1 MLQTIA
7 VLAPW
12 VCFAAVLWRLYPSL
26 QALPSAAEQ
35 VRHAGD
41 MIAQARSVMMDL
53 ASQVERLGEIEAR
66 VGLLARHVSATET
79 DAKPLRILVVDDVEV
94 NRDIAAAFIR
104 SAGHEAVCAESGAE
118 AVEAVSEAAF
128 DMVMMDL
135 SMPGIDGL
143 EAARRI
149 RSLEGPQRRVP
160 IVALTAEVR
169 ADHVAACR
177 DAGMDGH
184 LAKPFTQATLLST
197 LSDGRE
203 VVPELRRHSGFSS
216 SPDGGSHETVPPVLN
231 LPMLQRTASSLDQKA
246 AMSHLRTVIRSS
258 EALLEALHAPDALT
272 IHGSALAEAAHTVG
286 GSAGLFGFER
296 LATVASHFE
305 HAIQSD
311 SPATLSLADDLSAAL
326 EVSLQQ
332 MQTQTDVPMAA

>member
-1 MLQTIA
+1 
-7 VLAPW
+7 
-12 VCFAAVLWRLYPSL
+12 LYPSV
-26 QALPSAAEQ
+26 QALPAAADH
-35 VRHAGD
+35 VRQAGE
-41 MIAQARSVMMDL
+41 MVAQARAVMVDL

-66 VGLLARHVSATET
+66 VGLLARHVSSTEAGAESG
-79 DAKPLRILVVDDVEV
+79 AKPLRILVVDDVEV

-104 SAGHEAVCAESGAE
+104 SAGHEAVTAESGAE
-118 AVEAVSEAAF
+118 AVEAVSEATF

-149 RSLEGPQRRVP
+149 RSLEGPHRRVP

-184 LAKPFTQATLLST
+184 VAKPFTQETLLTT

-203 VVPELRRHSGFSS
+203 VAPELRRHSSFSS
-216 SPDGGSHETVPPVLN
+216 SPDGGSHETFPPVLN
-231 LPMLQRTASSLDQKA
+231 LPMLQKTASSLDQKA

-258 EALLEALHAPDALT
+258 EALLEALRAPEALT
-272 IHGSALAEAAHTVG
+272 SHGSALAEAAHTVG